1 MTDDARLTPAE
12 DQDVRRLLAEARHD
26 QPVPTDVV
34 DRLDRVLAG
43 LARGD
48 DGATT
53 TVTEFASRRRR
64 HRVTSLL
71 VAAAAVVAV
80 GFGLAQVVG
89 VNNQGADT
97 TSSAASNDGPRP
109 DAASAPNADLLSEAD
124 RGTLASVPTPSYAL
138 RRVAAIDSAAFATEV
153 TRLRQRTEL
162 RSVNGAAQSYDA
174 SSEKSDSALAR
185 VPGFDCAPADWG
197 QGLFVRVRYDGDPGV
212 LVFRRPTGDTQ
223 VVDLF
228 QCGSADVVRSI
239 SLPTH

>member
-1 MTDDARLTPAE
+1 MTDDTRLTPAE
-12 DQDVRRLLAEARHD
+12 DQEVRRLLAEARHHE
-26 QPVPTDVV
+26 PVPTDVV

-64 HRVTSLL
+64 RRVTSLL

-97 TSSAASNDGPRP
+97 AGSAASNDEPRP
-109 DAASAPNADLLSEAD
+109 DAANAPNAELLAD
-124 RGTLASVPTPSYAL
+124 SAGGALSSVPTPSYAL

-162 RSVNGAAQSYDA
+162 RALSGAASYDA
-174 SSEKSDSALAR
+174 ASKQSNSAAAR

-212 LVFRRPTGDTQ
+212 LVFRGPTGDTQ